1 MSARTSIPALSDY
14 QEYPPSQELADHF
27 ICLWTQVIGGDREHT
42 HRVVPDGCIDIVC
55 IADEPP
61 NVVGPWTEPFAI
73 TFAPG
78 TRITGA
84 RLRPGHAPGVLG
96 IPAAELL
103 NRSALLSAVW
113 NGKRTAPFVQVA
125 EERDA
130 AARRLALSKVLVRSI
145 DSVGPP
151 DETVVAG
158 MRWLARHPHG
168 RVEDFSH
175 LIGISKRQL
184 HRRFCGTRLWT
195 KDVSVS
201 ASIPAAPAFR
211 RERMRS
217 GLAS

>member
-27 ICLWTQVIGGDREHT
+27 ICLWTQGEHT
-42 HRVVPDGCIDIVC
+42 HRVVPDGYIDIVC

-61 NVVGPWTEPFAI
+61 SVVGPWTEPFAI

-84 RLRPGHAPGVLG
+84 RLLHGHAPGVLG

-130 AARRLALSKVLVRSI
+130 VARRLALSKVLVRSI

-175 LIGISKRQL
+175 LISIGERQL
-184 HRRFCGTRLWT
+184 HRRFCAGLGYGP

-211 RERMRS
+211 RERVRS